1 MKILFIIILVICLSG
16 KADSQ
21 IKQRT
26 SGTTVYTGIGY
37 KFVFLTNPTARDAYP
52 FFQLSS
58 GDFLKELDGFLGV
71 SFNDQVS
78 VEAAPGY
85 LFSNSLSSDGFYYE
99 GANGRIFYLPVQT
112 NLFALPLN
120 ARVKYFPFYNSGK
133 TSTMSKVYFGFGG
146 GAMYISEELTSQLY
160 TNDIRESYLGVRS
173 YKNDFWTY
181 NYEIL
186 LGINSFSKIGFGF
199 EISYRFVPLN
209 EPQTI
214 PLITSLSG
222 NLNSANF
229 LANIVYTF

>member
-1 MKILFIIILVICLSG
+1 MKKLFLLFLLICFSVN
-16 KADSQ
+16 ADSQ
-21 IKQRT
+21 IKQR
-26 SGTTVYTGIGY
+26 SSSTTVYTGIGY
-37 KFVFLTNPTARDAYP
+37 KFVFLTNPAARNAYP

-78 VEAAPGY
+78 IEAAPGY
-85 LFSNSLSSDGFYYE
+85 LFSNSLNSDGFYFE
-99 GANGRIFYLPVQT
+99 GTNGRIFYLPVQT

-120 ARVKYFPFYNSGK
+120 ARVKYFPFSDMV
-133 TSTMSKVYFGFGG
+133 TSSLSKVYFGIGG
-146 GAMYISEELTSQLY
+146 GAMYINEEITSQLY
-160 TNDIRESYLGVRS
+160 TNDIRENYLGVRS
-173 YKNDFWTY
+173 YKNDFWTH
-181 NYEIL
+181 NFEIL

-209 EPQTI
+209 QTQTT
-214 PLITSLSG
+214 PLITSLAG